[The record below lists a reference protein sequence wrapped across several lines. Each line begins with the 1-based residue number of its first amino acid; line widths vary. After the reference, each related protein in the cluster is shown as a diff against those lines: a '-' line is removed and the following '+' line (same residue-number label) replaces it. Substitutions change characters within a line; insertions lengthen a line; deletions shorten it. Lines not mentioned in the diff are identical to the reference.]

1 MTSCSHKLIV
11 LEFPSTR
18 YMYLQILKNGF
29 RKKSLCY
36 RDRYMY
42 MFCYISIPYSL
53 KCYFD
58 FCRITKDVDMNSEEG
73 KKEMKKM
80 AEEKEDPVKK
90 PDTAGPAML

>member
-18 YMYLQILKNGF
+18 YMYLQIK
-29 RKKSLCY
+29 RKMVSEKKAY
-36 RDRYMY
+36 VRDRYM
-42 MFCYISIPYSL
+42 FCNISIPYSL

-73 KKEMKKM
+73 KKEMKKL
-80 AEEKEDPVKK
+80 AEEKNDPVKK
-90 PDTAGPAML
+90 PDTPGPAML